1 FSSRRRHTRS
11 KRDWSSDVCS
21 SDLIESEV
29 SGRPEEQPSEHP
41 ETTEVVAESEGAIE
55 ESLTTEEMVFDKD
68 KEKLVKKVKKTKK
81 PEEISPETPIES
93 EVSGRLEEQP
103 SEHPETTEVVPESE
117 EAIEE
122 SLTTEEMVFNKDKE
136 KLVKKVKKT
145 KKPEE
150 ISPET
155 PIESEVSGR
164 LEEQPSEHPETTE

>member
-41 ETTEVVAESEGAIE
+41 ETTEVVPESEEAIE
-55 ESLTTEEMVFDKD
+55 ESLTTEELVFDKD
-68 KEKLVKKVKKTKK
+68 KKKLVKKIKKTKK
-81 PEEISPETPIES
+81 PQESSPETLIES
-93 EVSGRLEEQP
+93 EVTGRTDEQP

-122 SLTTEEMVFNKDKE
+122 SLTTKEMIFDKDKK
-136 KLVKKVKKT
+136 KLVKK
-145 KKPEE
+145 
-150 ISPET
+150 I
-155 PIESEVSGR
+155 
-164 LEEQPSEHPETTE
+164 